1 MPRWWWRGLLWLAL
15 GALAASV
22 FLLVAVSSVLS
33 FGLLGPVWLALANLW
48 WLWLLGAPWVFL
60 SRRGRPWA
68 GAALTLGALGG
79 LWLWTWAEVV
89 AARRLVLPPQVE
101 AGIAPLDIPYPLG
114 IEVADPWEGGCPSLC
129 LQLLA
134 GPDVAW
140 LRSRQD
146 GLIWRRAPDAAC
158 KALDP
163 DRAEVP
169 CILALRDDGRQPDL
183 WLEEQALAPKALFA
197 AHLVRGSIRSLDDR
211 KWQRLQDQFYAHVEI
226 LGPVLRPDQPWG
238 FAIADRLV
246 FTGDETPAT
255 LLSRAGI
262 RLGPE
267 PAVDASLVLSL
278 REIFGGQAWPWGAYL
293 MASGFVS
300 HQEAELWNMRHTPAD
315 WALLEWLD
323 RTPEFS
329 TLVAGMKRSHPQLFA
344 P

>member
-1 MPRWWWRGLLWLAL
+1 MPRWWWTWLIRLCIGAL
-15 GALAASV
+15 GASV

-33 FGLLGPVWLALANLW
+33 YGLFWPVWLALANLW

-89 AARRLVLPPQVE
+89 AARRLVLPPPVE
-101 AGIAPLDIPYPLG
+101 AGIAPLDIPHSVG
-114 IEVADPWEGGCPSLC
+114 IEVAERWEGECPSLC

-140 LRSRQD
+140 LRGHQD
-146 GLIWRRAPDAAC
+146 GLIWRRAPDADC

-163 DRAEVP
+163 DRAEAP
-169 CILALRDDGRQPDL
+169 CILALRDDRRLPDL
-183 WLEEQALAPKALFA
+183 WLEEHALAPKALFA
-197 AHLVRGSIRSLDDR
+197 AQLVRGSIRSLDDR
-211 KWQRLQDQFYAHVEI
+211 KGHRLQDQFYAHGEFLAPI
-226 LGPVLRPDQPWG
+226 LRPDQPWG

-246 FTGDETPAT
+246 FTGDDTPET

-278 REIFGGQAWPWGAYL
+278 REIFGGQAWPRGAYW
-293 MASGFVS
+293 MASRFVS
-300 HQEAELWNMRHTPAD
+300 HQETELWNMRHKPAD

-323 RTPEFS
+323 RTSAFS
-329 TLVAGMKRSHPQLFA
+329 NLVAGMKRSHPQLFA